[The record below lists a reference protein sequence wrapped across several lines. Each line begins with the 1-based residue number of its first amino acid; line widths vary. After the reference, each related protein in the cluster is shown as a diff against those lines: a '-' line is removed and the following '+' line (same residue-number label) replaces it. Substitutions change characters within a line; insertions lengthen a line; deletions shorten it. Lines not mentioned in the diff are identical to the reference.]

1 MLTLSG
7 FRSWLLL
14 FAGVVLI
21 GGTIPSGAGAA
32 GFGELARFGSK
43 GVGQSQFSE
52 HGTAAEAFGVE
63 PSAGGDS
70 VYVGDEPEEH
80 LFRIQKLGSNGEFLG
95 SASLKT
101 KGGAESESGIEGVA
115 VDSALHRFYVLVVQ
129 TRSSGKETDPD
140 FPVAGA
146 LYSFSTV
153 PNGEGVLEPA
163 EGTVQGEGGL
173 LAGTTVFHPQSET
186 MSQVLLEPSGI
197 AVDPTSHDV
206 IVMGREDREG
216 AGQEPA
222 YRVALERIKSTGALG
237 ARWVDNAETSF
248 FGEGGS
254 EEATSPVVSK
264 AGKVYVIGGTLET
277 PLGSTE
283 QIVEIPKGFGA
294 GEAPVTF
301 VSFDSGAE
309 ELVDFPGI
317 PQPLGG
323 AGLSIAPDDT
333 LWAYAKILNK
343 PEGGGSGFRLPGA
356 LAFNPNGT
364 EFGWTGGQSAALGSE
379 TCVISFEGHPMVA
392 AGEGQRVWMF
402 DSSPQ
407 APRVVE
413 FGPNG
418 SGCPTAKSSA
428 MTVSV
433 AGHAVEPSKS
443 VEPGAEVS
451 LSSTLSQANAK
462 EVKWSFGD
470 GTGETTTSQHQ
481 APETTHKFAG
491 EGKFKVEET
500 IATDDLATPQIV
512 VERTVTVI
520 RKLPTAK
527 FTAVATI
534 GVGEADSFDAS
545 KSAGSEGS
553 AIKEYKWAFGD
564 KTSETTTTPKTSHV
578 YSESGKFAVTLIV
591 VDAHNLTSESA
602 SNTITVN
609 APSGGG
615 GGGGTEGGTGGG
627 GTGGSGGT
635 GSGGGTG
642 TGGGGTGG
650 SGSTGGGVL
659 VYRATFAGTA
669 LTVSKTG
676 LVPIK
681 VNCAAQ
687 SSCTGSVTLRT
698 LSAVPAAKHKKAV
711 LTLATGSFA
720 LAGGQIKALTLHLTA
735 KGKAYLARVHTLRVS
750 ATIVARDS
758 AGAMHTTQSVLTLRA
773 AKANH
778 H

>member
-1 MLTLSG
+1 MLKFTG

-14 FAGVVLI
+14 FAGVVLL
-21 GGTIPSGAGAA
+21 GAVASSTAGAA

-43 GVGQSQFSE
+43 GVGQGQFTE

-63 PSAGGDS
+63 PSASGDN

-115 VDSALHRFYVLVVQ
+115 IDPTEHRFYVLVVQ
-129 TRSSGKETDPD
+129 TRSSGRETDPEV
-140 FPVAGA
+140 PVAGA
-146 LYSFSTV
+146 LYAFSTI
-153 PNGEGVLEPA
+153 PNGKGELEPA
-163 EGTVQGEGGL
+163 
-173 LAGTTVFHPQSET
+173 AGTTEGGILAGSSVFHPQSET
-186 MSQVLLEPSGI
+186 TSQVLLEPSGI
-197 AVDPTSHDV
+197 AVDPTTHDV

-222 YRVALERIKSTGALG
+222 YRVALERVKSTGALG
-237 ARWVDNAETSF
+237 ARWVDNAESPF
-248 FGEGGS
+248 FEEGGS
-254 EEATSPVVSK
+254 EEATSPAVSK
-264 AGKVYVIGGTLET
+264 AGKVYVIGGALET

-283 QIVEIPKGFGA
+283 QIVEIPKSFGA
-294 GEAPVTF
+294 GESPVTF

-317 PQPLGG
+317 PQPLNG
-323 AGLSIAPDDT
+323 AGLSIAPNDT

-364 EFGWTGGQSAALGSE
+364 EFGWTGGQSAGLGSE

-428 MTVSV
+428 LTVSV

-470 GTGETTTSQHQ
+470 GTGETTTNQHQ
-481 APETTHKFAG
+481 APATTHQFAG
-491 EGKFKVEET
+491 EGKFKVEAT

-534 GVGEADSFDAS
+534 GVGEADKLDAS
-545 KSAGSEGS
+545 KSTGSEGS
-553 AIKEYKWAFGD
+553 AITEYKWDFGD
-564 KTSETTTTPKTSHV
+564 GTSEATKASAVNHT
-578 YSESGKFAVTLIV
+578 YSKAGKYTVELKV
-591 VDAHNLTSESA
+591 LDANKRTSEAA
-602 SNTITVN
+602 SNSITVN
-609 APSGGG
+609 APPPPPPP
-615 GGGGTEGGTGGG
+615 
-627 GTGGSGGT
+627 
-635 GSGGGTG
+635 
-642 TGGGGTGG
+642 
-650 SGSTGGGVL
+650 STTTNSTSPPSTTSTTTPPPPPGNEVL
-659 VYRATFAGTA
+659 AYKAMFAGTA

-676 LVPIK
+676 SVPIR
-681 VNCAAQ
+681 VDCAAQ

-698 LSAVPAAKHKKAV
+698 LTAVAASKHKKAV

-735 KGKAYLARVHTLRVS
+735 KGRAYLARVHTLRVR

-758 AGAMHTTQSVLTLRA
+758 AGAMHTTQSVLTLHA
-773 AKANH
+773 AKAKH